1 MWCGLTENIIK
12 RKIVR
17 RSQDRIKHKTFWL
30 EASKIM
36 LGLRPLKTKVLVHV
50 FVWQAITNINETII
64 LKLAKINMVL
74 VSLVWPELTVLIVD
88 IFPWAHVEL
97 TKVLLGALPFLSCFS
112 SKWQTSEEPTPVW
125 PGSTFLGVKN
135 WSFIFTWAHA
145 ELTKPLKYQSASI
158 HCTKIAHFYKI
169 AHL

>member
-12 RKIVR
+12 RKMVR
-17 RSQDRIKHKTFWL
+17 RSQDGIKHKTFRL
-30 EASKIM
+30 EAAKIM

-97 TKVLLGALPFLSCFS
+97 TKVLMGALPFFVLFFLKVTNKWRADPGLTGVDIFGGQKLIFYIYLGPCGAHQA
-112 SKWQTSEEPTPVW
+112 SKISICKHSLHKN
-125 PGSTFLGVKN
+125 STFL
-135 WSFIFTWAHA
+135 
-145 ELTKPLKYQSASI
+145 
-158 HCTKIAHFYKI
+158 
-169 AHL
+169 